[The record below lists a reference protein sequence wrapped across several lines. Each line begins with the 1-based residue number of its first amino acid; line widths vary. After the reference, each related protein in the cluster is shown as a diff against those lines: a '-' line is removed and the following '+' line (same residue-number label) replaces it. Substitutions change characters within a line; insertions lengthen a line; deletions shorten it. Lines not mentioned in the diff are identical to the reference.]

1 MHHIKKEDYPMNAQN
16 FFRWVV
22 DHPKRIIAAGFLL
35 IIVMAG
41 FLPQLTKDTRADAFL
56 AADNPA
62 LVYRE
67 KVKQLFG
74 LSDPMV
80 IAVVAKDSIFT
91 PQGLNAIALI
101 TESVAKLNNVDPDG
115 ITSLYSENNIVGS
128 PDGLDVEPFYQN
140 KITQQAQANTVR
152 DAIRQFPLYQGS
164 LVARDESASL
174 IVAEILDDVLV
185 EQTYLDIL
193 AMIEQLQISTE
204 LEIHVA
210 GEGAVAGYMGSYIDA
225 DAKRLNPL
233 AGLIITLIIFI
244 AFLRIPTTL
253 MANLIILASAVLTFG
268 SMAAFGIPF
277 YVITNALPVIL
288 IGIAVADSIH
298 IYSEYFERRTFHSQE
313 STADSVV
320 HALTEM
326 WRPITLTTLTT
337 AAGFLGLYASAY
349 MPPFK
354 AFGLFTAIG
363 VVAAWLYSLI
373 MLPAMM
379 SLLKTEVHPKL
390 AIKIKNSEQDKFS
403 RLMIM
408 LGKLSQNYSKTVV
421 VISALIVSLGIL
433 ATTYVQVDEDRIN
446 VFHPDEALYKADH
459 AINSRFDGTN
469 YLDIVIETP
478 DVEGLFS
485 TSVLTKIETLQT
497 YAESLAPV
505 QDSISIVDYLKQMN
519 RALNEGKP
527 EQYAIPTDNDLIAQY
542 FLLYS
547 TSSSPDDFEEEVDY
561 DYQFANIRVMLNE
574 GAFSKTKELIEKL
587 NTHVEQHFN
596 DESVKATIT
605 GRVNLNYHWI
615 KDLGYSHFSG
625 MGIALFLVWLVS
637 SLLFRSPVAGFYAL
651 IPVATSILLVYSA
664 MVLFQIPLGIGT
676 TMFAAVAIGLGVD
689 FAIHT
694 IDRIRSF
701 YQQEPNLT
709 LALQRFYP
717 TTGRALFFNLLAIAL
732 GFGVL
737 ISSKVVPL
745 NNFGSIVAIAV
756 VTSFLFS
763 MVLLPAMIL
772 LFKPRFITGANES
785 ISENNALTVNNLT
798 AITSIGFIA
807 LAASSLIIS
816 NDSFA
821 ADVDRNNL
829 PEGLPNGQ
837 WVVQKINAID
847 DGEHRVNR
855 MDMKLT
861 DKRGKVRERKT
872 IAYRKY
878 FGDEKRTVLFY
889 RSPRNIKNTG
899 FLTYDY
905 ADIKKNDDQWL
916 YLPALRKARRISAS
930 DRGDYFLGTDATY
943 EDIKLEGKLSLA
955 DFSYT
960 SLRSAA
966 ISAEERATY
975 GLADKTYLVLEG
987 KPITD
992 ESAEELG
999 YGRSLAWVDQDTW
1012 IIVKG
1017 QFWDVNL
1024 NPLKDLYVGDI
1035 RQVDVYWTRHK
1046 LTILNHKSGHK
1057 TEFTFSEVDYKKPV
1071 KDSLFSRQAL
1081 TRGVP
1086 K

>member
-1 MHHIKKEDYPMNAQN
+1 MTAQF

-74 LSDPMV
+74 LNDPMA

-91 PQGLNAIALI
+91 PQGLNTIALI

-115 ITSLYSENNIVGS
+115 ITSLYRENNIVGS
-128 PDGLDVEPFYQN
+128 SDGLDVEPFYQDE
-140 KITQQAQANTVR
+140 IFQQTQANTVR

-164 LVARDESASL
+164 LVAHDESASL
-174 IVAEILDDVLV
+174 IVAEILDDAQV

-193 AMIEQLQISTE
+193 AMIEQLDISDE

-268 SMAAFGIPF
+268 SMAAFGVPF

-298 IYSEYFERRTFHSQE
+298 IYSEYFERRTFHPQE
-313 STADSVV
+313 PAADSIVY
-320 HALTEM
+320 ALTEM

-363 VVAAWLYSLI
+363 VGAAWLYSLT

-390 AIKIKNSEQDKFS
+390 AAKIKSSEQDNFAK
-403 RLMIM
+403 LMIM
-408 LGKLSQNYSKTVV
+408 LGKLSQNYSKSV
-421 VISALIVSLGIL
+421 VIISGLIISLGIL

-446 VFHPDEALYKADH
+446 TFHPDEILYKADH

-478 DVEGLFS
+478 NVEGLFS
-485 TSVLTKIETLQT
+485 TSVMTKIEALQT
-497 YAESLAPV
+497 YAESLSPV
-505 QDSISIVDYLKQMN
+505 QASISIVDYLKQMN

-527 EQYAIPTDNDLIAQY
+527 EQYVIPADNDLIAQY

-561 DYQFANIRVMLNE
+561 DYQFANIRLMLNE
-574 GAFSKTKELIEKL
+574 GAFSKTKALVEKL
-587 NTHVEQHFN
+587 NIYVEQHFN
-596 DESVKATIT
+596 DASVKATLT

-615 KDLGYSHFSG
+615 KDIGVSHFSG

-637 SLLFRSPVAGFYAL
+637 SLLFRSPVAGLYAL

-664 MVLFQIPLGIGT
+664 MVFFQIPLGVGT

-701 YQQEPNLT
+701 YQQEPDMT
-709 LALQRFYP
+709 LALKRFYP
-717 TTGRALFFNLLAIAL
+717 TTGRALFFNLLAIAF

-772 LFKPRFITGANES
+772 LFKPRFITANKDS
-785 ISENNALTVNNLT
+785 LASDNTFSTSNLTVLS
-798 AITSIGFIA
+798 SIGLIA
-807 LAASSLIIS
+807 LAASALTVSSDTL
-816 NDSFA
+816 A
-821 ADVDRNNL
+821 ADSAGDSDRANTN
-829 PEGLPNGQ
+829 LPNGQ
-837 WVVQKINAID
+837 WAAQKINQLD
-847 DGEHRVNR
+847 DGEHRVNF

-861 DKRGKVRERKT
+861 DRHGKVRERKT
-872 IAYRKY
+872 ISYRKY

-905 ADIKKNDDQWL
+905 SDIKKDDDQWL

-955 DFSYT
+955 DFSYI
-960 SLRSAA
+960 SLRIEA
-966 ISAEERATY
+966 ISLEERASY
-975 GLADKTYLVLEG
+975 GLADKDYLVIEG
-987 KPITD
+987 KPLTP
-992 ESAEELG
+992 EAAQELG
-999 YGRSLAWVDQDTW
+999 YGRSLNWVDQDSW

-1017 QFWDVNL
+1017 QLWDVNL
-1024 NPLKDLYVGDI
+1024 NPLKDLYVSDI
-1035 RQVDVYWTRHK
+1035 RQVDGYWTRHK
-1046 LTILNHKSGHK
+1046 LSILNHKSGHK
-1057 TEFTFSEVDYKKPV
+1057 TEFTFSEVDYKTPV

>member
-1 MHHIKKEDYPMNAQN
+1 MNAQN

-74 LSDPMV
+74 LSDPMA

-128 PDGLDVEPFYQN
+128 SDGLDVEPFYQD
-140 KITQQAQANTVR
+140 KISLQAQANTVR
-152 DAIRQFPLYQGS
+152 DAIHQFPLYQGS

-174 IVAEILDDVLV
+174 IVAEILDDAQV

-193 AMIEQLQISTE
+193 AMIEQLDISDE

-268 SMAAFGIPF
+268 SMAALGVPF

-298 IYSEYFERRTFHSQE
+298 IYSEYFERRTFHPQE
-313 STADSVV
+313 PAADSVV
-320 HALTEM
+320 YALTEM

-363 VVAAWLYSLI
+363 VGAAWLYSLT

-390 AIKIKNSEQDKFS
+390 AAKIKSSEQDNFAK
-403 RLMIM
+403 LMIM

-421 VISALIVSLGIL
+421 TISALIISLGVL

-446 VFHPDEALYKADH
+446 TFHPDEILYQADH

-478 DVEGLFS
+478 TVEGLFS
-485 TSVLTKIETLQT
+485 TSVLTKIEALQT
-497 YAESLAPV
+497 YAESLSPV

-527 EQYAIPTDNDLIAQY
+527 EQYIIPADNDLIAQY

-561 DYQFANIRVMLNE
+561 DYQFANIRLMLNE
-574 GAFSKTKELIEKL
+574 GAFSKTKGLVEKL
-587 NTHVEQHFN
+587 NTYVEQHFN
-596 DESVKATIT
+596 DASVKATLT

-615 KDLGYSHFSG
+615 KDIGVSHFSG

-637 SLLFRSPVAGFYAL
+637 SLLFRSPVAGLYAL

-664 MVLFQIPLGIGT
+664 MVFFQIPLGVGT

-701 YQQEPNLT
+701 YQQEPDMT
-709 LALQRFYP
+709 LALKRFYP
-717 TTGRALFFNLLAIAL
+717 TTGRALFFNLLAIAF

-772 LFKPRFITGANES
+772 LFKPRFITGNKDSLASDNTFS
-785 ISENNALTVNNLT
+785 PSNLTVLS
-798 AITSIGFIA
+798 SIGLIA
-807 LAASSLIIS
+807 LAASALMVSS
-816 NDSFA
+816 DTFA
-821 ADVDRNNL
+821 GDIVNSENTN
-829 PEGLPNGQ
+829 LPNGQ
-837 WVVQKINAID
+837 WAAQKINELD
-847 DGEHRVNR
+847 DGEHRVNY

-861 DKRGKVRERKT
+861 DRRGKVRERKT
-872 IAYRKY
+872 ISYRKY

-905 ADIKKNDDQWL
+905 SDIQKDDDQWL

-960 SLRSAA
+960 SLRIEA
-966 ISAEERATY
+966 ISPEERVTY
-975 GLADKTYLVLEG
+975 GLADKEYLVIEG
-987 KPITD
+987 KPLTP
-992 ESAEELG
+992 EAAKELG
-999 YGRSLAWVDQDTW
+999 YGRSLNWVDQDSW

-1017 QFWDVNL
+1017 QLWDVNL

-1035 RQVDVYWTRHK
+1035 RKVDGYWTRHQ

-1057 TEFTFSEVDYKKPV
+1057 TEFTFSEVDYKEPV

>member
-1 MHHIKKEDYPMNAQN
+1 MNAQN
-16 FFRWVV
+16 FFRWIV

-35 IIVMAG
+35 IFTMAS

-62 LVYRE
+62 LVYRD
-67 KVKQLFG
+67 KVKQLFS

-80 IAVVAKDSIFT
+80 IAVAAKESIFT
-91 PQGLNAIALI
+91 IQGLNTIAQI
-101 TESVAKLNNVDPDG
+101 TESIAKLDNVDPDG

-128 PDGLDVEPFYQN
+128 YDGLEVEPFYDRA
-140 KITQQAQANTVR
+140 ITEQSQADAVR
-152 DAIRQFPLYQGS
+152 NAIRQFPLYQGS

-174 IVAEILDDVLV
+174 IVAEILDDALV
-185 EQTYLDIL
+185 EHTYLEIL
-193 AMIEQLQISTE
+193 SMVESLDLTDE
-204 LEIHVA
+204 LEIHIA

-233 AGLIITLIIFI
+233 AGLIITIIIFI
-244 AFLRIPTTL
+244 AFLRISTTL
-253 MANLIILASAVLTFG
+253 MANLIILASAVLTLG

-298 IYSEYFERRTFHSQE
+298 IYSEYFERRSFHPQE
-313 STADSVV
+313 DAKESVV
-320 HALTEM
+320 YALTEM

-363 VVAAWLYSLI
+363 VSAAWLYSLT
-373 MLPAMM
+373 MLPAVM

-390 AIKIKNSEQDKFS
+390 ATKIRSHEQDSFAK
-403 RLMIM
+403 LMM
-408 LGKLSQNYSKTVV
+408 ALGHISQNYTKTVV
-421 VISALIVSLGIL
+421 TISILVISLGIL
-433 ATTYVQVDEDRIN
+433 ATTQVIVDEDRIN

-478 DVEGLFS
+478 SVEGLFS
-485 TSVLTKIETLQT
+485 TEVLTKIESLQV
-497 YAESLAPV
+497 YAESLSPV
-505 QDSISIVDYLKQMN
+505 QGSISIVDYLKQMN
-519 RALNEGKP
+519 RALNEGDDKF
-527 EQYAIPTDNDLIAQY
+527 YTIPKENDLIAQY

-561 DYQFANIRVMLNE
+561 DYQYANIRVMLNK
-574 GAFSKTKELIEKL
+574 GAFSQTKEL
-587 NTHVEQHFN
+587 VEQLENYVAHQFN
-596 DESVKATIT
+596 DASVTATIT

-615 KDLGYSHFSG
+615 KDLGFSHFSG

-637 SLLFRSPVAGFYAL
+637 SLLFRSPIAGMYAL

-664 MVLFQIPLGIGT
+664 MVFFQIPLGIGT

-701 YQQEPNLT
+701 YLQEQSISA
-709 LALQRFYP
+709 ALQRFYP

-772 LFKPRFITGANES
+772 LFKPNFITGEKSSNNAAGILVTNSLPTLTVLALTLVATATLLTSNES
-785 ISENNALTVNNLT
+785 T
-798 AITSIGFIA
+798 AGDI
-807 LAASSLIIS
+807 
-816 NDSFA
+816 
-821 ADVDRNNL
+821 
-829 PEGLPNGQ
+829 ELPNGN
-837 WVVQKINAID
+837 WVAEQINAID
-847 DGEHRVNR
+847 DGDHRVNF

-861 DKRGKVRERKT
+861 DRRGKIRERKT
-872 IAYRKY
+872 ISYRKY
-878 FGDEKRTVLFY
+878 FGEEKRTVLFY

-905 ADIKKNDDQWL
+905 PELEKDDDQWL

-955 DFSYT
+955 DFSFT
-960 SLRSAA
+960 SLGREA
-966 ISAEERATY
+966 ISTEERTRY
-975 GLADKTYLVLEG
+975 GLADKEYLLLEG
-987 KPITD
+987 KPKND
-992 ESAEELG
+992 DAAKELG
-999 YGRSLAWVDQDTW
+999 YGRSLAWVDQDNW
-1012 IIVKG
+1012 IIIKG

-1035 RQVDVYWTRHK
+1035 RQIDGYWTRHQ

-1071 KDSLFSRQAL
+1071 KDNLFSRQAL

>member
-1 MHHIKKEDYPMNAQN
+1 MNAQN

-74 LSDPMV
+74 LSDPMA

-115 ITSLYSENNIVGS
+115 ITSLYSENNIVGRS
-128 PDGLDVEPFYQN
+128 DGLDVEPFYQD

-174 IVAEILDDVLV
+174 IVAEILDDALV
-185 EQTYLDIL
+185 EQTYLEIL
-193 AMIEQLQISTE
+193 AMIKQLDISDE

-268 SMAAFGIPF
+268 SMAAFGVPF

-298 IYSEYFERRTFHSQE
+298 IYSEYFERRTLHSEE
-313 STADSVV
+313 SATDSVV
-320 HALTEM
+320 YALTEM

-363 VVAAWLYSLI
+363 VGAAWLYSLTL
-373 MLPAMM
+373 LPAMM

-390 AIKIKNSEQDKFS
+390 AAKIKSSEQDNFAK
-403 RLMIM
+403 LMIM
-408 LGKLSQNYSKTVV
+408 LGKLSQNYSKSVV
-421 VISALIVSLGIL
+421 IISALIISLGIL

-446 VFHPDEALYKADH
+446 TFHPDEILYKADH

-485 TSVLTKIETLQT
+485 TSVLTKIEALQT
-497 YAESLAPV
+497 YAESLSPV

-527 EQYAIPTDNDLIAQY
+527 EQYVIPADNDLIAQY

-561 DYQFANIRVMLNE
+561 DYQFANIRLMLNE
-574 GAFSKTKELIEKL
+574 GAFSKTKGLVEKL
-587 NTHVEQHFN
+587 NIYLEHHVN
-596 DESVKATIT
+596 DASVKATLT
-605 GRVNLNYHWI
+605 GRINLNYHWI
-615 KDLGYSHFSG
+615 KDIGVSHFSG

-637 SLLFRSPVAGFYAL
+637 SLLFRSPVAGLYAL

-664 MVLFQIPLGIGT
+664 MVFFQIPLGVGT

-701 YQQEPNLT
+701 YQQERDMT
-709 LALQRFYP
+709 LALKRFYP
-717 TTGRALFFNLLAIAL
+717 TTGRALFFNLLAIAF

-772 LFKPRFITGANES
+772 LFKPRFITDNKDS
-785 ISENNALTVNNLT
+785 IASDNTFSTSNLT
-798 AITSIGFIA
+798 ALTSMGLIA
-807 LAASSLIIS
+807 LAASALMVSSDTLADD
-816 NDSFA
+816 NDG
-821 ADVDRNNL
+821 VNTN
-829 PEGLPNGQ
+829 LPNGQ
-837 WVVQKINAID
+837 WAAQKINELD
-847 DGEHRVNR
+847 DGEHRVNY

-861 DKRGKVRERKT
+861 DRRGKVRERKT
-872 IAYRKY
+872 ISYRKY

-905 ADIKKNDDQWL
+905 ADIKKDDDQWL

-955 DFSYT
+955 DFGYN
-960 SLRSAA
+960 SLRLET
-966 ISAEERATY
+966 ISPEERTAY
-975 GLADKTYLVLEG
+975 GLADKEYLVIEG
-987 KPITD
+987 KPLTP
-992 ESAEELG
+992 EAAKELG
-999 YGRSLAWVDQDTW
+999 YGRSLNWVDQDSW

-1017 QFWDVNL
+1017 QLWDVNL

-1035 RQVDVYWTRHK
+1035 RQVDGYWTRHK

-1057 TEFTFSEVDYKKPV
+1057 TEFTFSEVDYKEPV
-1071 KDSLFSRQAL
+1071 RDSLFSRQAL

>member
-1 MHHIKKEDYPMNAQN
+1 MTAQF

-74 LSDPMV
+74 LNDPMA

-91 PQGLNAIALI
+91 PQGLNTIALI

-115 ITSLYSENNIVGS
+115 ITSLYRENNIVGS
-128 PDGLDVEPFYQN
+128 SDGLDVEPFYQDE
-140 KITQQAQANTVR
+140 IFQQTQANTVR

-164 LVARDESASL
+164 LVAHDESASL
-174 IVAEILDDVLV
+174 IVAEILDDAQV

-193 AMIEQLQISTE
+193 AMIEQLDISDE

-210 GEGAVAGYMGSYIDA
+210 GEGAVAGYIGSYIDA

-268 SMAAFGIPF
+268 SMAAFGVPF

-298 IYSEYFERRTFHSQE
+298 IYSEYFERRTFHPQE
-313 STADSVV
+313 PAADSIVY
-320 HALTEM
+320 ALTEM

-363 VVAAWLYSLI
+363 VGAAWLYSLT

-390 AIKIKNSEQDKFS
+390 AAKIKSSEQDNFAK
-403 RLMIM
+403 LMIM
-408 LGKLSQNYSKTVV
+408 LGKLSQNYSKSV
-421 VISALIVSLGIL
+421 VIISGLIISLGIL

-446 VFHPDEALYKADH
+446 TFHPDEILYKADH

-478 DVEGLFS
+478 NVEGLFS
-485 TSVLTKIETLQT
+485 TSVMTKIEALQT
-497 YAESLAPV
+497 YAESLSPV
-505 QDSISIVDYLKQMN
+505 QASISIVDYLKQMN

-527 EQYAIPTDNDLIAQY
+527 EQYVIPADNDLIAQY

-561 DYQFANIRVMLNE
+561 DYQFANIRLMLNE
-574 GAFSKTKELIEKL
+574 GAFSKTKALVEKL
-587 NTHVEQHFN
+587 NIYVEQHFN
-596 DESVKATIT
+596 DASVKATLT

-615 KDLGYSHFSG
+615 KDIGVSHFSG

-637 SLLFRSPVAGFYAL
+637 SLLFRSPVAGLYAL

-664 MVLFQIPLGIGT
+664 MVFFQIPLGVGT

-701 YQQEPNLT
+701 YQQEPDMT
-709 LALQRFYP
+709 LALKRFYP
-717 TTGRALFFNLLAIAL
+717 TTGRALFFNLLAIAF

-772 LFKPRFITGANES
+772 LFKPRFITANKDS
-785 ISENNALTVNNLT
+785 LASDNTFNTSNLTVLS
-798 AITSIGFIA
+798 SIGLIA
-807 LAASSLIIS
+807 LAASALTVSSDTL
-816 NDSFA
+816 A
-821 ADVDRNNL
+821 ADSAGDSDRANTN
-829 PEGLPNGQ
+829 LPNGQ
-837 WVVQKINAID
+837 WAAQKINQLD
-847 DGEHRVNR
+847 DGEHRVNF

-861 DKRGKVRERKT
+861 DRHGKVRERKT
-872 IAYRKY
+872 ISYRKY

-905 ADIKKNDDQWL
+905 SDIKKDDDQWL

-955 DFSYT
+955 DFSYI
-960 SLRSAA
+960 SLRIEA
-966 ISAEERATY
+966 ISLEERASY
-975 GLADKTYLVLEG
+975 GLADKDYLVIEG
-987 KPITD
+987 KPLTP
-992 ESAEELG
+992 EAAQELG
-999 YGRSLAWVDQDTW
+999 YGRSLNWVDQDSW

-1017 QFWDVNL
+1017 QLWDVNL
-1024 NPLKDLYVGDI
+1024 NPLKDLYVSDI
-1035 RQVDVYWTRHK
+1035 RQVDGYWTRHK
-1046 LTILNHKSGHK
+1046 LSILNHKSGHK
-1057 TEFTFSEVDYKKPV
+1057 TEFTFSEVDYKTPV

>member
-1 MHHIKKEDYPMNAQN
+1 MNAQN
-16 FFRWVV
+16 FFRWIV

-41 FLPQLTKDTRADAFL
+41 FLPQLTKDTRADAFM

-74 LSDPMV
+74 LSDPMA

-115 ITSLYSENNIVGS
+115 ITSLYSENNIVGRS
-128 PDGLDVEPFYQN
+128 DGLDVEPFYQD

-174 IVAEILDDVLV
+174 IVAEILDDALV
-185 EQTYLDIL
+185 EQTYLEIL
-193 AMIEQLQISTE
+193 AMIKQLDISDE

-268 SMAAFGIPF
+268 SMAAFGVPF

-298 IYSEYFERRTFHSQE
+298 IYSEYFERRTLHSEE
-313 STADSVV
+313 SATDSVV
-320 HALTEM
+320 YALTEM

-363 VVAAWLYSLI
+363 VGAAWLYSLT

-390 AIKIKNSEQDKFS
+390 AAKIKSSEQDNFAK
-403 RLMIM
+403 LMIM
-408 LGKLSQNYSKTVV
+408 LGKLSQNYSKSVV
-421 VISALIVSLGIL
+421 IISALIISLGIL

-446 VFHPDEALYKADH
+446 TFHPDEILYKADH

-485 TSVLTKIETLQT
+485 TSVLTKIEALQT
-497 YAESLAPV
+497 YAESLSPV

-527 EQYAIPTDNDLIAQY
+527 EQYVIPADNDLIAQY

-561 DYQFANIRVMLNE
+561 DYQFANIRLMLNE
-574 GAFSKTKELIEKL
+574 GAFSKTKGLVEKL
-587 NTHVEQHFN
+587 NIYLEHHFN
-596 DESVKATIT
+596 DASVKATLT
-605 GRVNLNYHWI
+605 GRINLNYHWI
-615 KDLGYSHFSG
+615 KDIGVSHFSG

-637 SLLFRSPVAGFYAL
+637 SLLFRSPVAGLYAL

-664 MVLFQIPLGIGT
+664 MVFFQIPLGVGT

-701 YQQEPNLT
+701 YQQERDIT
-709 LALQRFYP
+709 LALKRFYP
-717 TTGRALFFNLLAIAL
+717 TTGRALFFNLLAIAF

-772 LFKPRFITGANES
+772 LFKPRFITDNKDS
-785 ISENNALTVNNLT
+785 IASDNTFSTSNLT
-798 AITSIGFIA
+798 ALTSMGLIA
-807 LAASSLIIS
+807 LAASALMVSSDTLADD
-816 NDSFA
+816 NDG
-821 ADVDRNNL
+821 VNTN
-829 PEGLPNGQ
+829 LPNGQ
-837 WVVQKINAID
+837 WAAQKINELD
-847 DGEHRVNR
+847 DGEHRVNY

-861 DKRGKVRERKT
+861 DRRGKVRERKT
-872 IAYRKY
+872 ISYRKY

-905 ADIKKNDDQWL
+905 ADIKKDDDQWL

-955 DFSYT
+955 DFSYN
-960 SLRSAA
+960 SLRLET
-966 ISAEERATY
+966 ISPEERAAY
-975 GLADKTYLVLEG
+975 GLADKEYLVIEG
-987 KPITD
+987 KPLTP
-992 ESAEELG
+992 EAAKELG
-999 YGRSLAWVDQDTW
+999 YGRSLNWVDQDSW

-1017 QFWDVNL
+1017 QLWDVNL

-1035 RQVDVYWTRHK
+1035 RQVDGYWTRHK

-1057 TEFTFSEVDYKKPV
+1057 TEFTFSEVDYKEPV
-1071 KDSLFSRQAL
+1071 RDSLFSRQAL

>member
-1 MHHIKKEDYPMNAQN
+1 MNAQN

-35 IIVMAG
+35 IIVMAA

-74 LSDPMV
+74 LSDPMA
-80 IAVVAKDSIFT
+80 IAVIAKDSIFT

-101 TESVAKLNNVDPDG
+101 TEAVAKLHNVDPDG

-128 PDGLDVEPFYQN
+128 SDGLDVEPFYQD
-140 KITQQAQANTVR
+140 KISQQAQANTVR

-174 IVAEILDDVLV
+174 IVAEILDDALV

-193 AMIEQLQISTE
+193 TMIEQLEITDE

-210 GEGAVAGYMGSYIDA
+210 GEGAAAGYMGSYIDA

-268 SMAAFGIPF
+268 SMAAFGVPF

-298 IYSEYFERRTFHSQE
+298 IYSEYFERRTFYPEE
-313 STADSVV
+313 SAADSVV
-320 HALTEM
+320 YALTEM

-363 VVAAWLYSLI
+363 VGAAWLYSLT

-390 AIKIKNSEQDKFS
+390 AAKIKSSEQDNFAKIMIILGKFS
-403 RLMIM
+403 
-408 LGKLSQNYSKTVV
+408 QNFSKSVV
-421 VISALIVSLGIL
+421 IISALIISLGIF

-446 VFHPDEALYKADH
+446 TFHPDEALYKADH
-459 AINSRFDGTN
+459 AINNRFDGTN

-485 TSVLTKIETLQT
+485 TSVLAKIEALQT
-497 YAESLAPV
+497 YAESLSPV
-505 QDSISIVDYLKQMN
+505 QGSISIVDYLKQMN
-519 RALNEGKP
+519 RALNEGKS
-527 EQYAIPTDNDLIAQY
+527 EQYVIPADNDLIAQY

-561 DYQFANIRVMLNE
+561 DYQFANIRLMLNE
-574 GAFSKTKELIEKL
+574 GAFSKNKDLVEKL
-587 NTHVEQHFN
+587 NLYVEQHFN
-596 DESVKATIT
+596 DTSVKATLT

-615 KDLGYSHFSG
+615 KDIGVSHFSG

-637 SLLFRSPVAGFYAL
+637 SLLFRSPIAGLYAL

-664 MVLFQIPLGIGT
+664 MVFFQISLGVGT

-701 YQQEPNLT
+701 YQQEPDMT
-709 LALQRFYP
+709 LALKRFYP
-717 TTGRALFFNLLAIAL
+717 TTGRALFFNLLAIAF

-763 MVLLPAMIL
+763 IVLLPAMIL
-772 LFKPRFITGANES
+772 LFKPRFITADKDSLASDSAFSTSN
-785 ISENNALTVNNLT
+785 LTVL
-798 AITSIGFIA
+798 TSIGLIA
-807 LAASSLIIS
+807 LAASALMVSS
-816 NDSFA
+816 DTFAEDSTGDSTGNGA
-821 ADVDRNNL
+821 
-829 PEGLPNGQ
+829 ETSLPNGQ
-837 WVVQKINAID
+837 WVAQKINELD
-847 DGEHRVNR
+847 DGEHRVNY

-872 IAYRKY
+872 ISYRKY

-905 ADIKKNDDQWL
+905 ADIKKDDDQWL

-960 SLRSAA
+960 SVRREA
-966 ISAEERATY
+966 ISAEERTTY
-975 GLADKTYLVLEG
+975 GLADKEYLVIEG
-987 KPITD
+987 KPLT
-992 ESAEELG
+992 AEAAKELG
-999 YGRSLAWVDQDTW
+999 YGRSLNWVDQDSW

-1017 QFWDVNL
+1017 QLWDVNL

-1035 RQVDVYWTRHK
+1035 RQVDGYWTRHK
-1046 LTILNHKSGHK
+1046 LTLLNHKSGHK
-1057 TEFTFSEVDYKKPV
+1057 TEFTFSEVDYKEPV
-1071 KDSLFSRQAL
+1071 RDSLFSRQAL

>member
-1 MHHIKKEDYPMNAQN
+1 MNAHN
-16 FFRWVV
+16 FFRWIVS
-22 DHPKRIIAAGFLL
+22 HPKRVIAAGFLL
-35 IIVMAG
+35 MLIMAG

-56 AADNPA
+56 AVDNPA
-62 LVYRE
+62 LVYRD
-67 KVKQLFG
+67 KVKTLFG

-80 IAVVAKDSIFT
+80 VAVIAKDSIFT
-91 PQGLNAIALI
+91 AQGLNAIATI
-101 TESVAKLNNVDPDG
+101 TGEIAKLNNVDPDG

-128 PDGLDVEPFYQN
+128 YDGLSVEPFYQAA
-140 KITQQAQANTVR
+140 ITQQSAADEVR

-174 IVAEILDDVLV
+174 IVAEILDDALV

-193 AMIEQLQISTE
+193 AMIETLDLSDQ

-244 AFLRIPTTL
+244 AFLRLSTTL
-253 MANLIILASAVLTFG
+253 MANLIILASAVLTLG

-298 IYSEYFERRTFHSQE
+298 IYSEYFERRTLHPE
-313 STADSVV
+313 EKAEDSVV
-320 HALTEM
+320 AALSEM

-349 MPPFK
+349 MPPLK

-363 VVAAWLYSLI
+363 VSVAWLYSLTV
-373 MLPAMM
+373 LPAFM
-379 SLLKTEVHPKL
+379 SLLKTEVHPTLAAKIRSSNNDNFAKL
-390 AIKIKNSEQDKFS
+390 
-403 RLMIM
+403 MM
-408 LGKLSQNYSKTVV
+408 WLGTISQNYTKTVV
-421 VISALIVSLGIL
+421 TISAVIISLGIF
-433 ATTYVQVDEDRIN
+433 ATTHVQVDEDRID

-478 DVEGLFS
+478 ETEGLFS
-485 TSVLTKIETLQT
+485 IAVLRKMEALQN

-505 QDSISIVDYLKQMN
+505 QGSISIVDYLKQMN
-519 RALNEGKP
+519 RALNEGDSA
-527 EQYAIPTDNDLIAQY
+527 QYSLPTDNDLIAQY

-561 DYQFANIRVMLNE
+561 DYQYANIRVMLNA
-574 GAFSKTKELIEKL
+574 GAFTSTKQLVEKL
-587 NTHVEQHFN
+587 NIYVANEFN
-596 DESVKATIT
+596 DENASATIT

-625 MGIALFLVWLVS
+625 MSIALFLVWLVS
-637 SLLFRSPVAGFYAL
+637 SLLFRSPLAGLYAL

-664 MVLFQIPLGIGT
+664 MVFFQIPLGIGT

-694 IDRIRSF
+694 IDRIRTF
-701 YQQEPNLT
+701 YQQEQNIIS
-709 LALQRFYP
+709 ALQRFYP
-717 TTGRALFFNLLAIAL
+717 TTGRALLFNLLAIAL

-737 ISSKVVPL
+737 ISSNVVPL

-763 MVLLPAMIL
+763 MVLLPAMII
-772 LFKPRFITGANES
+772 LFKPKFIIGKTQTIQTQTIQTQPNQAEAVTS
-785 ISENNALTVNNLT
+785 TVSTIS
-798 AITSIGFIA
+798 AIGLVA
-807 LAASSLIIS
+807 LAASALLVN
-816 NDSFA
+816 NDTQA
-821 ADVDRNNL
+821 LEL
-829 PEGLPNGQ
+829 PEGSALPEGQ
-837 WVVQKINAID
+837 WVAQQTNALD
-847 DGEHRVNR
+847 DGEHRINR

-861 DKRGKVRERKT
+861 DRRGKVRERET
-872 IAYRKY
+872 MSYRKY
-878 FGDEKRTVLFY
+878 FGGEKRTVLFY

-905 ADIKKNDDQWL
+905 SDASKDDDQWL

-955 DFSYT
+955 DFSYKT
-960 SLRSAA
+960 LRRDNINA
-966 ISAEERATY
+966 IEQSTY
-975 GLADKTYLVLEG
+975 GLTDKTYLVLEG
-987 KPITD
+987 LPRSEQTAK
-992 ESAEELG
+992 ELG
-999 YGRSLAWVDQDTW
+999 YGRSLAWVDPDNW
-1012 IIVKG
+1012 IIVKA

-1024 NPLKDLYVGDI
+1024 NPLKDFFISDI
-1035 RQVDVYWTRHK
+1035 RKVDGYWTRHQ
-1046 LTILNHKSGHK
+1046 LTIINHKSGHK
-1057 TEFTFSEVDYKKPV
+1057 TQFTFSEVDYITPV